1 MSDEFGSDFITIVDD
16 DGQEF
21 ELEVIES
28 MDYNGQT
35 YMSFLPADMKEDD
48 PDYGLILLR
57 VVEDEN
63 GDEVFESIDDEAE
76 LQDVYERFMALL
88 YDDEDEE
95 ESSDE

>member
-35 YMSFLPADMKEDD
+35 
-48 PDYGLILLR
+48 
-57 VVEDEN
+57 
-63 GDEVFESIDDEAE
+63 
-76 LQDVYERFMALL
+76 
-88 YDDEDEE
+88 
-95 ESSDE
+95 